1 MKLFMI
7 SGRIK
12 DIRTRISAIQRSFLN
27 MHISSSDGASYEIS
41 MSYEHVFD
49 NRPLEVGDRVMAKGQ
64 IVSHESE
71 NASGEVHLSYEF
83 IADHITR
90 Y

>member
-1 MKLFMI
+1 MRLFMI

-12 DIRTRISAIQRSFLN
+12 DIRTRISATQRSFLN

-41 MSYEHVFD
+41 MSYEQLLD
-49 NRPLEVGDRVMAKGQ
+49 NHPLEVGDSVMAKGQ

>member
-12 DIRTRISAIQRSFLN
+12 DIRTRISATQRSFLN
-27 MHISSSDGASYEIS
+27 MHISSSDGASSEIS
-41 MSYEHVFD
+41 ISYEHVFD
-49 NRPLEVGDRVMAKGQ
+49 NRPLEVGDSVMAKGQ
-64 IVSHESE
+64 IISHESE
-71 NASGEVHLSYEF
+71 DASGEVHLSYEF

>member
-12 DIRTRISAIQRSFLN
+12 DIRTRISATQRSFLN
-27 MHISSSDGASYEIS
+27 MHISSSDGASYE
-41 MSYEHVFD
+41 HVFD
-49 NRPLEVGDRVMAKGQ
+49 NRPLEVGDSVMAKGQ
-64 IVSHESE
+64 IISHESE
-71 NASGEVHLSYEF
+71 DASGEVHLSYEF

>member
-12 DIRTRISAIQRSFLN
+12 DIKTRISASGRSSLN
-27 MHISSSDGASYEIS
+27 MHISSSDATSYEIS
-41 MSYEHVFD
+41 ISYEHLSD
-49 NRPLEVGDRVMAKGQ
+49 NRPLEVGDSVMAKGQ
-64 IVSHESE
+64 IVSHENE
-71 NASGEVHLSYEF
+71 DASGEVHLSYGF